1 LIVNRATIIT
11 GIGAVGGFGCGVKA
25 LHEALGPQ
33 QPIGAAPRYDDD
45 KDNQGWPG
53 YFADTER
60 LLDYVNKRHLRRIDH
75 FTRLAVL
82 GGFLALDDAGMLNG
96 RRSSLGIIVAT
107 GNGATANQF
116 DGIRAL
122 TDDNEI
128 FGSPTKFAAS
138 VHNAAAATLAI
149 LLKTKGPNLTVSQF
163 DQSVGQALLTAWH
176 WIRQGRVEAV
186 LVGGVDEY
194 NYAAGRHWR
203 QHFEIV
209 NGLND
214 KSHYML
220 PAMVGEGAVFVVACS
235 EQAAGVAPKRY
246 ALIDDVCLGARPPA
260 VETISF
266 DLDRPMVL
274 GADGYSPRQKEYARL
289 LPAKFKGAVYS
300 GLFGALPVGQG
311 FDAAI
316 AALSLRAK
324 RLFPSIAPYPAFMD
338 PMVLHTD
345 DANVTTNGIDVLKLT
360 VADAYSLI
368 RLSPMGRLKT

>member
-1 LIVNRATIIT
+1 MNKATIIT

-25 LHEALGPQ
+25 LHEALGLQ
-33 QPIGAAPRYDDD
+33 QPIGPDPRYDDD
-45 KDNQGWPG
+45 KDTQGWPG

-149 LLKTKGPNLTVSQF
+149 LLKTQGPNLTVSQF
-163 DQSVGQALLTAWH
+163 DQSVGQALLTARH

-194 NYAAGRHWR
+194 NYAAGSQR
-203 QHFEIV
+203 FEIV
-209 NGLND
+209 NGLGD
-214 KSHYML
+214 ESHFML

-246 ALIDDVCLGARPPA
+246 ALLDDVCLGARPPA
-260 VETISF
+260 VEAISL

-274 GADGYSPRQKEYARL
+274 GADGYSPRQQDYARL
-289 LPAKFKGAVYS
+289 LPAKLKGAVYS
-300 GLFGALPVGQG
+300 GLYGALPVGQG
-311 FDAAI
+311 FDVAI

-324 RLFPSIAPYPAFMD
+324 RFFPSIAPHPAFMD
-338 PMVLHTD
+338 PMVLHID
-345 DANVTTNGIDVLKLT
+345 DADVTTNGIDVLKLT

-368 RLSPMGRLKT
+368 RLSPMGRLKA